1 MDPEVRERV
10 KKFHLKMTFV
20 FGLMMMAASLAGA
33 YIVFF
38 RKDPSPPAFLSALAR
53 WFAS

>member
-1 MDPEVRERV
+1 MEPEVRERV
-10 KKFHLKMTFV
+10 KKFHLRMTFV

-38 RKDPSPPAFLSALAR
+38 RKDPRPPAFLTALAR
-53 WFAS
+53 WFGS